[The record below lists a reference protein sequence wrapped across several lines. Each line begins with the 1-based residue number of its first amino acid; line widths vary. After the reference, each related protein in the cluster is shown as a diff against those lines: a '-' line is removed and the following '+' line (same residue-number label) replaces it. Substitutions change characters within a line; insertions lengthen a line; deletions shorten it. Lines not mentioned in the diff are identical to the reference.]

1 MLPSRQQQPAPRDRQ
16 PDTLRTPRGLGP
28 YRRWLVVGLVT
39 CALGGCTNP
48 PSGSK
53 PASPGDS
60 ATKPVPLAEVVF
72 SPSTGAPAWQVH
84 VEVARTADELMRGLM
99 FRRELGADSGMLFIF
114 AQDDIRRFWMRN
126 TYIPL
131 DMVFLDSHRV
141 VVGIEENAVP
151 LDETSRGPDAPAQY
165 VVEVR
170 GGAAKQHGLGV
181 GARAEFHNLGRS
193 PE

>member
-1 MLPSRQQQPAPRDRQ
+1 MLPSRQQQPSPRDRQ
-16 PDTLRTPRGLGP
+16 PDTFRTQRGSGQ
-28 YRRWLVVGLVT
+28 RWLVVGLVT

-53 PASPGDS
+53 PASPADS

-72 SPSTGAPAWQVH
+72 SPSTGAPPWLVH
-84 VEVARTADELMRGLM
+84 VEVARTADELQRGLM
-99 FRRELGADSGMLFIF
+99 FRRELAADSGMLFIF
-114 AQDDIRRFWMRN
+114 PQDDIRRFWMRN

-131 DMVFLDSHRV
+131 DMVFLDSHRI

-170 GGAAKQHGLGV
+170 GGATKQHGLGV

>member
-1 MLPSRQQQPAPRDRQ
+1 
-16 PDTLRTPRGLGP
+16 
-28 YRRWLVVGLVT
+28 
-39 CALGGCTNP
+39 
-48 PSGSK
+48 
-53 PASPGDS
+53 
-60 ATKPVPLAEVVF
+60 
-72 SPSTGAPAWQVH
+72 
-84 VEVARTADELMRGLM
+84 M

-114 AQDDIRRFWMRN
+114 AQDDVRRFWMRN

-141 VVGIEENAVP
+141 VVGIEENTVP

-181 GARAEFHNLGRS
+181 GARAEFHNLGRG